1 MVPCSKLLMPQYFII
16 LRKDFLSEIRTR
28 QSLSAVLLFVFNAVF
43 LCVLALAGVRVS
55 PEVFSA
61 LFWLTLLFGA
71 SVGAAKSFVAEEDK
85 GTATY
90 LRFVASASGV
100 FVGKLFYNIS
110 LVAVIA
116 LFGSLLFLVVFA
128 LTNVAN
134 VELFALTAITG
145 AVSVATVLTL
155 CAAMI
160 SRASAK
166 NALLPVVAFPILLPV
181 IFLGVD
187 ATTMSSSGT
196 PAPYILSNI
205 AVMFAYTVLL
215 VLLAL
220 VVFPFVWR
228 D

>member
-1 MVPCSKLLMPQYFII
+1 MVPCSQFLMPQYFII

-116 LFGSLLFLVVFA
+116 LFGSLL
-128 LTNVAN
+128 
-134 VELFALTAITG
+134 
-145 AVSVATVLTL
+145 
-155 CAAMI
+155 
-160 SRASAK
+160 
-166 NALLPVVAFPILLPV
+166 
-181 IFLGVD
+181 
-187 ATTMSSSGT
+187 
-196 PAPYILSNI
+196 
-205 AVMFAYTVLL
+205 
-215 VLLAL
+215 
-220 VVFPFVWR
+220 
-228 D
+228 